1 MFRQAYSAV
10 IPPFPDKSQWQPVEL
25 GFKVLPP
32 LSKREVGRQRR
43 NMIPGFLEGK
53 GNKKPRT
60 KGLYQQQC
68 KGCLAFDHRSTSPKC
83 PLNGTK
89 KR

>member
-1 MFRQAYSAV
+1 MLITTIRNPPWHEYFSVRMFRQAYSAV
-10 IPPFPDKSQWQPVEL
+10 ISPFPDKSQWQPVEL

-43 NMIPGFLEGK
+43 NRIPGFLEGK

-60 KGLYQQQC
+60 KGLYQQ
-68 KGCLAFDHRSTSPKC
+68 
-83 PLNGTK
+83 
-89 KR
+89 